1 MSYINDVKYNIET
14 SVHDVVRD
22 LNQAIDDLNSSVSD
36 TINKGVEDLSNYINN
51 VSYGLVQMI
60 LETSSAVASY
70 AIEADTLLTG
80 YINTQINDVKNLFA
94 VADSSVK
101 SYIDTR
107 DQA

>member
-1 MSYINDVKYNIET
+1 
-14 SVHDVVRD
+14 
-22 LNQAIDDLNSSVSD
+22 
-36 TINKGVEDLSNYINN
+36 
-51 VSYGLVQMI
+51 MI